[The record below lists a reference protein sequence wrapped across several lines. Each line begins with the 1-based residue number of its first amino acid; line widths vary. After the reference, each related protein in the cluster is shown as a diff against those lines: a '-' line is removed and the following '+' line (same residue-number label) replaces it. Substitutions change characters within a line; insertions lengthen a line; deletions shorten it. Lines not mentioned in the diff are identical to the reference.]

1 MLAEPKG
8 PAPRDLGPL
17 RSAGRPGQHGMEYLI
32 TLAARHRIAQASGP
46 YASESDMPGHPIDHA
61 GLEMLPFEACV
72 RLLGS
77 VPLGRVGFYA
87 DGELVILPVNHA
99 MDGQD
104 VVFRTARG
112 SKLTAAEEQGLV
124 AFEADDYD
132 QQNRSGWSVLVTGRA
147 AAVYEEAEIKRLG
160 RLGLQPWATAVEHPF
175 WVRIRPTSVTG
186 RRIPG
191 TKGSAS

>member
-1 MLAEPKG
+1 
-8 PAPRDLGPL
+8 
-17 RSAGRPGQHGMEYLI
+17 
-32 TLAARHRIAQASGP
+32 
-46 YASESDMPGHPIDHA
+46 MPGHPTDHA
-61 GLEMLPFEACV
+61 GLETLPFDACLQ
-72 RLLGS
+72 LLAS

-87 DGELVILPVNHA
+87 DGEMVILPVNHA

-112 SKLTAAEEQGLV
+112 SKLTSAEEQDLV

-132 QQNRSGWSVLVTGRA
+132 QQTRSGWSVLVTGRA
-147 AAVYEEAEIKRLG
+147 AVVYEDAEIQRLD
-160 RLGLQPWATAVEHPF
+160 RLDLHPWATAVEHPF

-191 TKGSAS
+191 TGGSRG